1 MAGLDSFIVKF
12 YICKRYKASDD
23 SRGFVLEA
31 VFVADKTANRKK
43 KRPAGRQGR
52 RQTDRSAAGRRAD
65 RQTDRPSGRRDRQA
79 DRPSDRQGNKTAGHT
94 ANKPEK
100 IKKYRKPLNLNI
112 GMIIFGVIFVY
123 VIVCVVMYFQTSYI
137 VRYEVQEG
145 SLATDNIYHGVVIRK
160 ENVVYTTSAGYVN
173 YYAREGERVAK
184 NDLVYVMDETGRL
197 SEELEGMNMGENSL
211 SERELAEF
219 RSEIVN
225 FIHGFDSNDFE
236 KIYDFKYSLKNTV
249 LKLANANMLQSI
261 SDLNSTTGT
270 NIINYSNAPSS
281 GIVAY
286 WIDGLEE
293 LAPQDVTADLL
304 EEKDYQKTQFIGNT
318 LMSSGDPAY
327 KLATSENWSLV
338 IPVEAGRGAELQEE
352 DYIKVRFLKNQ
363 YESWGKVDLLTNA
376 DGNTYLQLTFNNSM
390 VSFISDRF
398 LDVELIVEDETGL
411 KIPVSSIV
419 EKEFFLIPED
429 FVIPGGNSGGESIMR
444 QCFMENGDISKE
456 VMEIDV
462 YNFDEESKEY
472 YVDSSILNVG
482 DILYKLDGMETY
494 TVSKRATLIGVYN
507 MNKGYADFKQISI
520 LYQNDEYAIVQP
532 NTKYGL
538 SVYDYI
544 VLNAD
549 TVSDDQFIN
558 Q

>member
-1 MAGLDSFIVKF
+1 MA
-12 YICKRYKASDD
+12 
-23 SRGFVLEA
+23 
-31 VFVADKTANRKK
+31 KK
-43 KRPAGRQGR
+43 K
-52 RQTDRSAAGRRAD
+52 S
-65 RQTDRPSGRRDRQA
+65 
-79 DRPSDRQGNKTAGHT
+79 
-94 ANKPEK
+94 K

-145 SLATDNIYHGVVIRK
+145 SLATNNIYHGVVIRD

-184 NDLVYVMDETGRL
+184 NDLVYIMDETGRL
-197 SEELEGMNMGENSL
+197 NEELEGLSLGENSL
-211 SERELAEF
+211 SEKELAEF
-219 RSEIVN
+219 RNEIVN
-225 FIHGFDSNDFE
+225 FVHGFDSNNYEDT
-236 KIYDFKYSLKNTV
+236 YDFKYSLKNTV
-249 LKLANANMLQSI
+249 LKLANVNMLQSI
-261 SDLNSTTGT
+261 SDLNGATGS

-293 LAPQDVTADLL
+293 LTPQDVTADLL
-304 EEKDYQKTQFIGNT
+304 EGKDYEKTQLLGNS
-318 LMSSGDPAY
+318 LMAAGDPAY
-327 KLATSENWSLV
+327 KLSTNESWSIV
-338 IPVEAGRGAELQEE
+338 IPIEADRGAQLQEE
-352 DYIKVRFLKNQ
+352 DYVKVRFLKNQ
-363 YESWGKVDLLTNA
+363 YESWGKVKLLTNA
-376 DGNTYLQLTFNNSM
+376 DGNTYLQLSFTNSM
-390 VSFISDRF
+390 VTFISDRF
-398 LDVELIVEDETGL
+398 LDIELIVEDETGL

-419 EKEFFLIPED
+419 QKEFFLIPEE
-429 FVIPGGNSGGESIMR
+429 FVIPGGSNGGESIMR
-444 QCFMENGDISKE
+444 QCYLEDGSISSE
-456 VMEIDV
+456 IMEIDV
-462 YNFDEESKEY
+462 YNFDSETEEY
-472 YVDSSILNVG
+472 YVDSSILDMG
-482 DILYKLDGMETY
+482 DVLYKLDGQETY

-520 LYQNDEYAIVQP
+520 LYQNDEYAIVKP

-549 TVSDDQFIN
+549 SVSDDQFIN